1 VRVLFEKHGLP
12 PGLPEDGVEK
22 AAIELIGDP
31 SLHAWFERA
40 VRSTQELQ
48 LDEALGGAG
57 LKAVLRPAAGSD
69 DKGGAEEDPDE
80 VPEPPP
86 QARSWLGA
94 VLREKPAGLEVAS
107 VAEGSPAQ
115 KSGLAAG
122 DELIAAD
129 GFRSEL
135 KQRLQRA
142 QPGQSVRLSLF
153 RMDELLEVSV
163 PLAAAPRD
171 TVTFVPDEQA
181 SPGQLLLRESWL
193 GANWPAE
200 SA

>member
-1 VRVLFEKHGLP
+1 M
-12 PGLPEDGVEK
+12 
-22 AAIELIGDP
+22 
-31 SLHAWFERA
+31 
-40 VRSTQELQ
+40 
-48 LDEALGGAG
+48 
-57 LKAVLRPAAGSD
+57 
-69 DKGGAEEDPDE
+69 
-80 VPEPPP
+80 
-86 QARSWLGA
+86 
-94 VLREKPAGLEVAS
+94 AS

-135 KQRLQRA
+135 KQRLLRA

-181 SPGQLLLRESWL
+181 SPRQLLLRESWL

-200 SA
+200 SP